1 MAATAMTRGVPS
13 MSMATA
19 SGTRSASYSD
29 RCCSQRSCWHRAPGA
44 LAGRPG
50 RRRDDRLGRDLVDHR
65 GDPDPRDLPATGRP
79 LPGDRRYR
87 RRRDDRS
94 LCQYLH
100 LPVSLGPASPH
111 RALGAIVAVLTLGY
125 TLFLVPVGT
134 LMDARGE
141 RSVLLV
147 GLTLLAVGA
156 GAVTVAPSYPA
167 VLAVVIALS
176 AAYASAM
183 PGTNKA
189 ILEASGL
196 HTGTSRSGS
205 SRSGSPRAVRSAQW
219 SSPGSRVPGARAS
232 SRSRVSRLP

>member
-1 MAATAMTRGVPS
+1 
-13 MSMATA
+13 MSMAMA

-100 LPVSLGPASPH
+100 LPVYGWVFHRDGDAALGPASPH
-111 RALGAIVAVLTLGY
+111 RALGAIIAVLTLGY

-156 GAVTVAPSYPA
+156 GAVTVTPSYPA
-167 VLAVVIALS
+167 VLAVVIALG

-219 SSPGSRVPGARAS
+219 SSPGSRVPEARAS